1 MWERWSNDA
10 ADPIFQNST
19 VPIFQ
24 YSLTPVLQ
32 WSQRCFRLISIRG
45 LRKWFDSRR
54 GRVEAL
60 RGIDLEVAEKEF
72 CVLLGP
78 SGCGKTTTLR
88 CVAGLEKPDAGEL
101 EIAGVLASS
110 PARRVHIPTEKR
122 DIGMVFQSYAIWPHM
137 NVFNNVA
144 FPLIKGRKKIAKDQI
159 AHKVRNALKLVQL
172 DSLEDRPATDL
183 SGGQQQ
189 RVAMARAIV
198 TEPKL
203 LLMDEPLSNLDAR
216 LREQMRVELRKI
228 TKAVGV
234 TTLYVTHDQAE
245 ALSLGDK
252 VCVMHDGEILQM
264 APPHEVYARP
274 ANLFVAQF
282 VGEMNFVKGKV
293 AGPEQVECPLGM
305 VAAKVPSNLA
315 AGSSVTLAIRPEHIK
330 LSSKDGSAAS
340 LIGAVASKNYL
351 GDAALLEVVLNGVT
365 LIAKL
370 PGDVELSVGDQAAV
384 ELPSHRWHVFP

>member
-1 MWERWSNDA
+1 
-10 ADPIFQNST
+10 
-19 VPIFQ
+19 
-24 YSLTPVLQ
+24 
-32 WSQRCFRLISIRG
+32 LISIRG

-60 RGIDLEVAEKEF
+60 RGIDLEIAEKEF

-88 CVAGLEKPDAGEL
+88 SVAGLEKPDAGEL
-101 EIAGVLASS
+101 EIDGMLVNS
-110 PARRVHIPTEKR
+110 PARGVYVPTEKR

-144 FPLIKGRKKIAKDQI
+144 FPLIKGRRKVAKDQI
-159 AHKVRNALKLVQL
+159 AQKVREALKLVQL
-172 DSLEDRPATDL
+172 DGLEDRPATDL

-189 RVAMARAIV
+189 RVAMARAMV
-198 TEPKL
+198 TEPKI

-252 VCVMHDGEILQM
+252 VCVMNEGEIIQI
-264 APPHEVYARP
+264 AAPHEIYAKP
-274 ANLFVAQF
+274 ASLFVAQF
-282 VGEMNFVKGKV
+282 VGEMNFVKGEVKAKDRV
-293 AGPEQVECPLGM
+293 DSPLGAM
-305 VAAKVPSNLA
+305 AMAVPDGLA
-315 AGSSVTLAIRPEHIK
+315 AGTGVTLAIRPEHVK
-330 LSSKDGSAAS
+330 VSAAAS
-340 LIGAVASKNYL
+340 HGVATTVGKITSKNYL
-351 GDAALLEVVLNGVT
+351 GDTALLEVEVNGVT
-365 LIAKL
+365 LLAKL
-370 PGDVELSVGDQAAV
+370 AGDTELAVGQNAAV
-384 ELPSHRWHVFP
+384 ELPAQRWQVFAE